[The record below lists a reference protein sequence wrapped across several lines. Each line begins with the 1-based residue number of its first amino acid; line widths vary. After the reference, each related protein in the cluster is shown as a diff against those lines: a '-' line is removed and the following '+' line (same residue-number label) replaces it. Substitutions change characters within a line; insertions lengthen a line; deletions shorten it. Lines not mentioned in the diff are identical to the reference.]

1 MSNGD
6 LIQMTISSYFHL
18 KHLSLSSYNCS
29 TIHPY
34 VLIQKNVCSYQ
45 AAVSYVSN
53 IYSKFNH
60 QIQDDSLK
68 SVYLKDRE
76 EEEAVKDKIPLST
89 FQLQE
94 NGQCKHSIVDPL
106 RQDPCSISQCTPPSL
121 NIDSTISLVAYN
133 KLQTF
138 MY

>member
-1 MSNGD
+1 MLAIFIVNSIIKFGM
-6 LIQMTISSYFHL
+6 IPL
-18 KHLSLSSYNCS
+18 K
-29 TIHPY
+29 
-34 VLIQKNVCSYQ
+34 VC
-45 AAVSYVSN
+45 
-53 IYSKFNH
+53 
-60 QIQDDSLK
+60 
-68 SVYLKDRE
+68 LKDRE